1 MHTYIIGE
9 VGQNHNGSVDLA
21 KLLIEM
27 LARPVVEDDFRLDL
41 PRLDAE
47 MLGALF
53 MHYML
58 ETILTA
64 RLLNVDPFDQPAVD
78 EGKQLARDYLA
89 AAQRR

>member
-41 PRLDAE
+41 PRLDAVK
-47 MLGALF
+47 F
-53 MHYML
+53 
-58 ETILTA
+58 T
-64 RLLNVDPFDQPAVD
+64 
-78 EGKQLARDYLA
+78 
-89 AAQRR
+89 